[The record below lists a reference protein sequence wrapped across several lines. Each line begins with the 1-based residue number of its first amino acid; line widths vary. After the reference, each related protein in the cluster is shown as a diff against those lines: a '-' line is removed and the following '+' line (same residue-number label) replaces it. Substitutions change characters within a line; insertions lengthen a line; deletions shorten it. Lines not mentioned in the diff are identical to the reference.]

1 MTADQGASLL
11 ARLLNL
17 AKKRREDYNLLLNR
31 FGLERLLCR
40 VATSRHADRFL
51 LKGALLFSLWYDEP
65 HRPTR
70 DADLLGSGPADIDS
84 LVATFREI
92 VAIEMNDGIAF
103 DPESVRAAAIREE
116 AEYGGVRVR
125 LSGRINNVRLA
136 LQIDV
141 GFGDAV
147 TPNAET
153 AVLPALL
160 DDLEAPTLR
169 VYPVYTVIAE
179 KYHAMVVLG
188 MANTRMKDFYDVAV
202 IARRTSLDGALLA
215 RALRATFERRG
226 TPLPQRLPVALSAEF
241 GDSASKQQQ
250 WQGFLLK
257 SRIPDSSLGETVALI
272 ASLLW
277 PPTQVAVAGAPVT
290 ALWDAP
296 RLKWLPFELESPNA
310 TTKAAMREA
319 RTLGR
324 TRRTH

>member
-1 MTADQGASLL
+1 MTADRGASLL
-11 ARLLNL
+11 ARLLSL
-17 AKKRREDYNLLLNR
+17 AKQRGEDYNLVLNR

-40 VATSRHADRFL
+40 VAASRYADRFL

-70 DADLLGSGPADIDS
+70 DADLLGSGPADADS

-92 VAIEMNDGIAF
+92 VAIELNDGVAF
-103 DPESVRAAAIREE
+103 DAGSVRAAAIREE

-125 LSGRINNVRLA
+125 LGGRINNVRLA

-153 AVLPALL
+153 GVLPALL

-202 IARRTSLDGALLA
+202 IAMRTSLDGALLA
-215 RALRATFERRG
+215 RAVRATFERRG
-226 TPLPQRLPVALSAEF
+226 TPLPHRFPVALTAEF
-241 GDSASKQQQ
+241 SDSASKKQQ
-250 WQGFLLK
+250 WQGFLQK
-257 SRIPDSSLGETVALI
+257 SRLPDSKLSETVALI

-277 PPTQVAVAGAPVT
+277 PPTQVAVAGTSAT

-296 RLKWLPFELESPNA
+296 RLKWQASRA
-310 TTKAAMREA
+310 RGRRAA
-319 RTLGR
+319 
-324 TRRTH
+324 